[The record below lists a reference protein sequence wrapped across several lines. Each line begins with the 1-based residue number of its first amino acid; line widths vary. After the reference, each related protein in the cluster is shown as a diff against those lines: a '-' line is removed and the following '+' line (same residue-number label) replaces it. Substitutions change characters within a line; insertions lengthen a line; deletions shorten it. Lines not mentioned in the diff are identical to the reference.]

1 MTARLPRFDRPLT
14 AAIHDIGMAAL
25 SFVAAL
31 YLRLGSAMLPQT
43 GGFLVEGTVL
53 FTVVCGVVF
62 WRMQLYRGVWRYA
75 SLPDLIGLLKAVT
88 LAHLVFLLIMFF
100 LIRLEL
106 YPRSALVIN
115 WFVLMALL
123 GGPRF
128 IYRLVKDGSLAR
140 VFERADTA
148 RVPVLLVG
156 TGDAAEAFVRAMAR
170 DTQAGYDVVG
180 LITDDVDEVGRRIR
194 GVEVVGTPANVGEA
208 LARLRRKGARPRRL
222 ILCAETTPPET
233 LRNLLAEAESHGLTI
248 ARLGRLTDFRGGAE
262 PGFEIRPVP
271 IEDLLGRPQTVLDR
285 AAMAALVAGKRVLV
299 TGAGGT
305 IGSELARQ
313 VAAFGPAR
321 LALLDHAE
329 FALYAI
335 DQELATIAPA
345 IPRDAILADVRDRAR
360 LDAAFDAEKPDLVFH
375 AAALKHVH
383 LAEANLCEATLTN
396 AIGTRNAAE
405 AARRAG
411 AGTFVLI
418 STDKA
423 VNPRG
428 VMGLTKR
435 VAELIVLGLRRGG
448 LDAGTRYV
456 VVRFG
461 NVLGSTGSVVPL
473 FQRQLARGG
482 PLTVTDPEVSRFF
495 MTVREAV
502 ELVLQASALPAE
514 DGAIFVLEM
523 GEPVRIIDVARQMIR
538 LAGLVPERDVRIEMT
553 GLRPGEKLHEELFH
567 ADERKVPTRRPEIA
581 IAAGPSAPL
590 LGRRLDEIEAM
601 ARQGDA
607 ARTLA
612 LMADLVPGFHGETQ
626 RRRAGAHG

>member
-1 MTARLPRFDRPLT
+1 MTAKLPRFDRPLT
-14 AAIHDIGMAAL
+14 AAIHDIVMAAL

-106 YPRSALVIN
+106 YPRLALVIN

-148 RVPVLLVG
+148 RVPVLLIG

-170 DTQAGYDVVG
+170 DAQAGYDVVG
-180 LITDDVDEVGRRIR
+180 LIADDPDEVGRRIR
-194 GVEVVGTPANVGEA
+194 GVEVVGTPSGVGAA
-208 LARLRRKGARPRRL
+208 LARLRRKGARPHRL

-233 LRNLLAEAESHGLTI
+233 LRGLLAEAESHGLTI

-285 AAMAALVAGKRVLV
+285 AAMAALVAGQRVLV
-299 TGAGGT
+299 SGAGGT

-321 LALLDHAE
+321 LTLLDHAE

-335 DQELATIAPA
+335 DQELATTAPDVE
-345 IPRDAILADVRDRAR
+345 RGAILADVRDRTR

-383 LAEANLCEATLTN
+383 LAEANPCEAALTN
-396 AIGTRNAAE
+396 AVGTRNAAE

-435 VAELIVLGLRRGG
+435 IAELTVLGPRR
-448 LDAGTRYV
+448 DAGTRSV

-523 GEPVRIIDVARQMIR
+523 GEPVRIIALARQMIR

-567 ADERKVPTRRPEIA
+567 ADERKLPTRRPEIS
-581 IAAGPSAPL
+581 IALGPSAPV
-590 LGRRLDEIEAM
+590 LGRRLDEIEAA
-601 ARQGDA
+601 ARQGDET
-607 ARTLA
+607 RTLA
-612 LMADLVPGFHGETQ
+612 LMADLVPGFHGEAH
-626 RRRAGAHG
+626 RRPASAHG

>member
-1 MTARLPRFDRPLT
+1 MAAHRLRLDRPLT
-14 AAIHDIGMAAL
+14 AAIHDIAMAAL
-25 SFVAAL
+25 SFLAAL
-31 YLRLGSAMLPQT
+31 YMRLGGHMAKQT
-43 GGFLVEGTVL
+43 ESYLLEATVL
-53 FTVVCGVVF
+53 FTVICALVF
-62 WRMQLYRGVWRYA
+62 WRMRLYRGVWRYA
-75 SLPDLIGLLKAVT
+75 SLPDLVALLKAVT
-88 LAHLVFLLIMFF
+88 LAHLIFLLVMFL

-170 DTQAGYDVVG
+170 DAQAGYDVVG
-180 LITDDVDEVGRRIR
+180 LIAEDPAEVGRHIR
-194 GVEVVGTPANVGEA
+194 GVEVVGALPDIGAA
-208 LARLRRKGARPRRL
+208 LARFRRKGARPRRL
-222 ILCAETTPPET
+222 ILCAERTAPDV
-233 LRNLLAEAESHGLTI
+233 LRHLLAEAESHGLTI
-248 ARLGRLTDFRGGAE
+248 ARLGRMTDFRGGAE
-262 PGFEIRPVP
+262 PGFEVRPVP
-271 IEDLLGRPQTVLDR
+271 IEDLLGRAQTVLDR
-285 AAMAALVAGKRVLV
+285 GAMARLVAGRRVLV

-305 IGSELARQ
+305 IGAELARQ

-335 DQELATIAPA
+335 DQELSTLAPGV
-345 IPRDAILADVRDRAR
+345 PRGAVLADVRDRAR
-360 LDAAFDAEKPDLVFH
+360 LDAVFEAERPELVFH

-383 LAEANLCEATLTN
+383 LAEANPCETALTN
-396 AIGTRNAAE
+396 VIGTRNAAE

-423 VNPRG
+423 VHPRG

-435 VAELIVLGLRRGG
+435 MAELCVLALGHGT
-448 LDAGTRYV
+448 AGRDTRFV
-456 VVRFG
+456 TVRFG
-461 NVLGSTGSVVPL
+461 NVLGSAGSVVPL

-482 PLTVTDPEVSRFF
+482 PLTVTDPEVTRFF

-502 ELVLQASALPAE
+502 ELVLQASALPAQ

-523 GEPVRIIDVARQMIR
+523 GEPVRIIDLARQMIR
-538 LAGLVPERDVRIEMT
+538 LAGLVPERDVRIEVT
-553 GLRPGEKLHEELFH
+553 GLRPGEKLHEDLFH
-567 ADERKVPTRRPEIA
+567 ADERKVPTARPEIA
-581 IAAGPSAPL
+581 IAQGGPVAPI
-590 LGRRLDEIEAM
+590 GRRLDEIEAA
-601 ARQGDA
+601 ARRGDA
-607 ARTLA
+607 ARTLT
-612 LMADLVPGFHGETQ
+612 LMSDAVPEYLGGAE
-626 RRRAGAHG
+626 RKVARARA